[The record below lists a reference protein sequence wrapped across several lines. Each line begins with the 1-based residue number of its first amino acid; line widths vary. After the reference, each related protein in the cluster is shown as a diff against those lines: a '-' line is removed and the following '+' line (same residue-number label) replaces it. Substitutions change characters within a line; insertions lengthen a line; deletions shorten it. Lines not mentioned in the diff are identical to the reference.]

1 MAAESKPK
9 IGQIA
14 GPLFARLIKVVR
26 PEVERAALDAV
37 AEIGDQLIEVEDV
50 GRAGLA
56 ELERIGGI
64 LRSARR
70 RGPER

>member
-1 MAAESKPK
+1 M

-14 GPLFARLIKVVR
+14 GPLLARLIKVVR
-26 PEVERAALDAV
+26 PEAERAALDAV
-37 AEIGDQLIEVEDV
+37 AEIGDQWIELENV
-50 GRAGLA
+50 GQAGLA

-70 RGPER
+70 RGPKR